1 VSQPDGTSGGVI
13 QYDRGYA
20 MNAFEKNGEELRGEV
35 DELWRILLAAAT
47 SQEAQST
54 TCVLDALDE
63 CREKDRQMVIQLLSE
78 FYTHSLSHGS
88 GRNYLKFLV
97 TSRPYDDIQSG
108 FQAIPP
114 DLPVIRLLGEEE
126 NDEIHKEIDLVVRQ
140 RVADMAR
147 SHGLNHQMTEV
158 IEQRLL
164 GMENRTYLWLHL
176 AMKIIGDAFNDSL
189 RPDMESLEP
198 HQLPSTVE
206 EAYEKI
212 LGKIT
217 SKNKKVVKTIFHIIV
232 VARRPLTTS
241 EMAVALG
248 IATNEEAQSFKDFR
262 IDPNRLERRIRSW
275 CGLFVFIN
283 HSRIYL
289 IHQTARA
296 FLIKANSQDKN
307 DFWKHCL
314 EPKESEEIMARICID
329 YLSLRE
335 FDRPPSIKRERIEVL
350 RQSTTRLEITDEE
363 MADVYDVKSFL
374 TYSAEHWAAH
384 FRSVTIAMDE
394 KLSTKI
400 DRLYL
405 VEHDRF
411 QLWFSLLWKAQR
423 PYEVQPEM
431 NNVRLAAF

>member
-1 VSQPDGTSGGVI
+1 LVENELRSTDTHFVCYFFFKDNEDQDSLADALCALLHQLFSAQHQLI
-13 QYDRGYA
+13 HYA
-20 MNAFEKNGEELRGEV
+20 MNAFEKNGEKLRGEV
-35 DELWRILLAAAT
+35 GELWRILLAAAT
-47 SQEAQST
+47 SQEAQSVI
-54 TCVLDALDE
+54 CVLDALDE

-78 FYTHSLSHGS
+78 FYTHSLSHGP

-147 SHGLNHQMTEV
+147 THGLNHRMTEV
-158 IEQRLL
+158 IEQKLL

-176 AMKIIGDAFNDSL
+176 AMKIIGDAFNDCL
-189 RPDMESLEP
+189 RPDTESLET

-212 LGKIT
+212 LGKII

-232 VARRPLTTS
+232 GARRPLTTS
-241 EMAVALG
+241 ELAAALG
-248 IATNEEAQSFKDFR
+248 IATNEEAQSFKDFH
-262 IDPNRLERRIRSW
+262 IDPNRLDRRIRSW

-296 FLIKANSQDKN
+296 FLIKANNQDKN
-307 DFWKHCL
+307 GCWKHCL
-314 EPKESEEIMARICID
+314 EPKESEAIMARISTVEEIFYCSQKSRT
-329 YLSLRE
+329 SLNSHRSGHIWPYHGTATLPLRTANYTRYGSE
-335 FDRPPSIKRERIEVL
+335 ER
-350 RQSTTRLEITDEE
+350 
-363 MADVYDVKSFL
+363 
-374 TYSAEHWAAH
+374 
-384 FRSVTIAMDE
+384 
-394 KLSTKI
+394 
-400 DRLYL
+400 
-405 VEHDRF
+405 
-411 QLWFSLLWKAQR
+411 
-423 PYEVQPEM
+423 
-431 NNVRLAAF
+431 